1 MFSNAMIFTADWA
14 LNKKIKRKQPL
25 TICFEQ
31 HVKVDPVRTFDT
43 LSPLP
48 EAQNTVY
55 ESGL

>member
-1 MFSNAMIFTADWA
+1 MFSNAMIFTADWV
-14 LNKKIKRKQPL
+14 LNKKNKKNQSL

-48 EAQNTVY
+48 EAQDTVY